1 MKKTDLKLALLI
13 GVICFAA
20 GFLLVPY
27 QMNAMK
33 SVLPASEFEKMTGD
47 ISLGFVSL
55 ISSFQLFFI
64 SFILSWIGFRLAR
77 KTGFSFDIL
86 QSLVQKGPKKWFRAK
101 ALMLAVLLGTVTG
114 FIIAGGDRFYFEKHI
129 PQIEAMNP
137 EFSWIG
143 LFAGAL
149 YGGIFEETLLRLFF
163 VSLLVWV
170 FINILKREDSTFYWA
185 AILISALLFA
195 GAHLPFTNLLFGELT
210 GLIVFRC
217 FLLNGIGAIFFGY
230 LYWKKGFEYAIVSHM
245 FAHISLQLVF
255 IPLFY

>member
-13 GVICFAA
+13 GVICFGA

-27 QMNAMK
+27 QMNALT
-33 SVLPASEFEKMTGD
+33 SALPASELEKMTGE
-47 ISLGFVSL
+47 ISVGFLSMVTS
-55 ISSFQLFFI
+55 IQLFFT
-64 SFILSWIGFRLAR
+64 SFILSWIGFKMAR
-77 KTGFSFDIL
+77 KTGFSFEIL
-86 QSLVQKGPKKWFRAK
+86 QSLVEKGPKKWFRAK
-101 ALMLAVLLGTVTG
+101 SLLLAVLLGTGTG

-143 LFAGAL
+143 LLAGAL
-149 YGGIFEETLLRLFF
+149 YGGVFEETMLRLFF

-170 FINILKREDSTFYWA
+170 FIKILKRENSTFYWA
-185 AILISALLFA
+185 AIIIAALLFA
-195 GAHLPFTNLLFGELT
+195 LAHLPFTNLLFGGLT
-210 GLIVFRC
+210 DLIIFRC

-245 FAHISLQLVF
+245 FAHISMQLVF

>member
-13 GVICFAA
+13 GVICFGA

-27 QMNAMK
+27 QMNAVT
-33 SVLPASEFEKMTGD
+33 SVLPASELENMTGE
-47 ISLGFVSL
+47 ISVGFLSL
-55 ISSFQLFFI
+55 MTGIQLFI
-64 SFILSWIGFRLAR
+64 TSFILSWIGFKLAR
-77 KTGFSFDIL
+77 KTGFSFEIL
-86 QSLVQKGPKKWFRAK
+86 QSLVEKGPKKWFCAK
-101 ALMLAVLLGTVTG
+101 ALLLAVLLGTVTG

-149 YGGIFEETLLRLFF
+149 YGGVFEETMLRLFF

-170 FINILKREDSTFYWA
+170 FIKIFKRENSTFYWA
-185 AILISALLFA
+185 AIIIAALVFA

-210 GLIVFRC
+210 GLIIFRC
-217 FLLNGIGAIFFGY
+217 FLLNGIGAIFFGW

-245 FAHISLQLVF
+245 FAHISMQLLF